1 MNEKIL
7 VVDDEQSI
15 TDLIKLDLEFEGYQV
30 ETAYDG
36 REALEKVES
45 FQPDVIILD
54 IMLPHITG
62 YEVCKKVNEKYNIP
76 VILLTAKTDIV
87 DKVLGLELGADD
99 YMTKPFDNRELLARV
114 KALIRRASQSQEDDS
129 NEVIENGDLKIIP
142 SERKVL
148 LKDREIHLTPKE
160 YDLLYLL
167 AQHLEQVFPREN
179 LLEKIWGY
187 DYFGDTRTV
196 DMHVQRIRKK
206 IGDHSSNPK
215 YLQTVFG
222 VGYKMRRV

>member
-45 FQPDVIILD
+45 FQPDIIILD

-114 KALIRRASQSQEDDS
+114 KALIRRASQSQKDDS

-167 AQHLEQVFPREN
+167 AQHPEQVFPREN

>member
-1 MNEKIL
+1 MNEKVL
-7 VVDDEQSI
+7 VVDDEQAI
-15 TDLIKLDLEFEGYQV
+15 CDLIKLDLEFEGYQV

-45 FQPDVIILD
+45 FQPDLIVLD
-54 IMLPHITG
+54 VMLPYMSG
-62 YEVCKKVNEKYNIP
+62 YELCRKINDKHNIP
-76 VILLTAKTDIV
+76 IILLTAKTDIV

-114 KALIRRASQSQEDDS
+114 KALIRRSAQATPLPSDT
-129 NEVIENGDLKIIP
+129 IENGDLKIIP
-142 SERKVL
+142 KERKVL
-148 LKDREIHLTPKE
+148 IGSEEIHLTPKE

-167 AQHLEQVFPREN
+167 SQHPEQVFPREA
-179 LLEKIWGY
+179 LLERIWGY

-206 IGDHSSNPK
+206 IGDLSSNPK

>member
-1 MNEKIL
+1 MNEKVL

-15 TDLIKLDLEFEGYQV
+15 CDLIKLDLEFEGYIV
-30 ETAYDG
+30 DTAYDG
-36 REALEKVES
+36 REALEKVDS
-45 FQPDVIILD
+45 FNPDLIILD
-54 IMLPHITG
+54 VMLPYISG
-62 YEVCKKVNEKYNIP
+62 YELCRKINEKHNIP
-76 VILLTAKTDIV
+76 IILLTAKTDIV

-114 KALIRRASQSQEDDS
+114 KALIRRSSQTPSEDFDT
-129 NEVIENGDLKIIP
+129 IENGDLKIIP
-142 SERKVL
+142 NERKVL
-148 LKDREIHLTPKE
+148 VRDEEIHLTPKE

-167 AQHLEQVFPREN
+167 AQHPEQVFPRES

>member
-167 AQHLEQVFPREN
+167 AQHLDFFQ
-179 LLEKIWGY
+179 
-187 DYFGDTRTV
+187 
-196 DMHVQRIRKK
+196 
-206 IGDHSSNPK
+206 
-215 YLQTVFG
+215 
-222 VGYKMRRV
+222 